1 METPM
6 IFEPGEYLRII
17 FRTSNPLI
25 GAILM
30 SNNTTSGRLSR
41 ASSMARSPSPH
52 SATTSKFSF
61 FPNKKLHVSRIN
73 VWSSTII
80 IETFFITLVYF
91 LKQKSQ
97 TLLNDEHFNQT
108 NLLRGWVGLAI

>member
-1 METPM
+1 MDTPM
-6 IFEPGEYLRII
+6 ILELGEYLRII
-17 FRTSNPLI
+17 FRTPKPLI

-30 SNNTTSGRLSR
+30 SRRTTSGLLSR

-61 FPNKKLHVSRIN
+61 FPNKKLHVSRIS

-80 IETFFITLVYF
+80 IDTFIITLVYF
-91 LKQKSQ
+91 LLAGNNQ
-97 TLLNDEHFNQT
+97 TLLNEEHINQY
-108 NLLRGWVGLAI
+108 RSFKGM